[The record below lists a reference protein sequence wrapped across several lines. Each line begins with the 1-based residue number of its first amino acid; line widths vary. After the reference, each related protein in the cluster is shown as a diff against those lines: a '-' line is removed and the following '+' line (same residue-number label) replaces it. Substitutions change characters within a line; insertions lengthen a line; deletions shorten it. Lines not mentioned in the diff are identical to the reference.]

1 MLEEMLL
8 IVESKGLFLVLF
20 FSGVL
25 FGVVAQRIVDNKPV
39 KPFYKRLTIAGMTMS
54 LSLSF
59 NNWVSHLEAP
69 ALYPLSPLIGFFGEA
84 IIETI
89 NEKRNGIGKGIL
101 ELFLERLGFIKK
113 GGRNEDKKGT

>member
-1 MLEEMLL
+1 M
-8 IVESKGLFLVLF
+8 ES
-20 FSGVL
+20 
-25 FGVVAQRIVDNKPV
+25 I
-39 KPFYKRLTIAGMTMS
+39 YTMDRA
-54 LSLSF
+54 F
-59 NNWVSHLEAP
+59 
-69 ALYPLSPLIGFFGEA
+69 IGEA